1 MSDLIAIVPRKFLVP
16 LLILIGFAGCTHR
29 VSVEQYPMKEGMV
42 TSSLGEGPVNVINA
56 QDSVGEELIGQIG
69 FDKYLANLQ
78 EWTDIAIK
86 VLKTELNDRNIMTNT
101 EAEKTLKLAITDAN
115 FYQAAF
121 AIRCKLDL
129 RVEIGY
135 GDTMEFTGDNN
146 SPWTLY
152 RACGGAV
159 VRAVAAMLNHPN
171 ILYYLN
177 N

>member
-56 QDSVGEELIGQIG
+56 QDSVGEELIGQLG
-69 FDKYLANLQ
+69 FHKYLANLQ

-86 VLKTELNDRNIMTNT
+86 VLETELHDRNIVTNT

-115 FYQAAF
+115 FYQGAF

-129 RVEIGY
+129 RVETGE